1 MLRAGACPL
10 LSVRWEYINIMNIL
24 AIGDIFG
31 QCGVDH
37 VSMVLRGI
45 IQDENI
51 DFCIAN
57 GENASGVG
65 MSKRDYDTLTDAGV
79 DFFTMGNHTFGRQ
92 DILKLFESENNII
105 RPANYPGK
113 TPGNGSAVV
122 GARGVKIG
130 IINIMG
136 RVNIGLS
143 LDCPFEAC
151 DKEIERIKDKCDIII
166 VDFHAEATSE
176 KRAMMFYLDGRASAL
191 FGTHTHVQ
199 TADDF
204 VTNKGMG
211 YITDLGM
218 TGCEESVLGVDKD
231 IIIKRFTQGVPQKF
245 EYPFGRAVLSG
256 ALFDIDETNGKCKS
270 IKRIQVR

>member
-1 MLRAGACPL
+1 
-10 LSVRWEYINIMNIL
+10 MNIL

-31 QCGVDH
+31 SCGVGH
-37 VSMVLRGI
+37 TQMVLKGI

-65 MSKRDYDTLTDAGV
+65 MTRRDYDNLTDAGV
-79 DFFTMGNHTFGRQ
+79 DFFTMGNHTFGKT
-92 DILKLFESENNII
+92 DVLKIFENENNVI
-105 RPANYPGK
+105 RPANYPSG
-113 TPGNGSAVV
+113 TPGRGSAVV
-122 GARGVKIG
+122 KCKGVRLG

-143 LDCPFEAC
+143 LDCPFKAC
-151 DKEIERIKDKCDIII
+151 DAEIERIKDDCDIIM

-176 KRAMMFYLDGRASAL
+176 KRAMMFYLDGRVSAL

-199 TADDF
+199 TADET
-204 VTNKGMG
+204 VTGRGMG

-218 TGCEESVLGVDKD
+218 TGCEDSVLGVDKD
-231 IIIKRFTQGVPQKF
+231 IIISRYTFGVPKKF
-245 EYPFGRAVLSG
+245 EYADGRAYLAG
-256 ALFDIDETNGKCKS
+256 AVFNIDETNGRCIS
-270 IKRIQVR
+270 VKRIVVR